1 MFQGCL
7 VRHIMD
13 RVSNVD
19 NVLLEPMGICW
30 RVPAARKSTL
40 EHMFD
45 RRYLTHATM
54 LHAATVLVTE
64 DIIHFLAVLLKRD
77 YYMATT
83 LF

>member
-1 MFQGCL
+1 
-7 VRHIMD
+7 MD

-19 NVLLEPMGICW
+19 DVLLEPMGICW
-30 RVPAARKSTL
+30 RVPAARKSAL